1 MENLEVSQAV
11 LTEINKLFEMST
23 TFIASDMPMR
33 KMEMDILHQLLRIGR
48 SFLEHIVEEKLVQL
62 EEQDF
67 DINPKIEHKNT
78 GGKTRNYL
86 SLFGEMTICR
96 PTMLTELAGN
106 IFKLD
111 ELLQLPKGTKLSY
124 TLQELIGENASEN
137 DFRESVRMLNKLLN
151 LNLSAKTSA
160 RNADHLGSIVDR
172 YYEHKPADTE
182 EDNVCFSASFDGK
195 GVPKIKDTKEQKA
208 NPKARKGKGEKDG
221 TMQMATVSV
230 TSSFKPKERSVEA
243 VIRGLMGSG
252 LSKVEPDEKAI
263 KTKPINDNRW
273 HKKIHRRAFLADQ
286 QKAVDYG
293 ILDIK
298 RRMKNP
304 KSRFVVP
311 IDAGIGLEEKVL
323 ASVKAHGLESQ
334 FDGIIL
340 DIIHISEYVW
350 KVGTAYF
357 GEKSDKRSVWVKQ
370 TLTDILNSKTD
381 QVIESFK
388 VLKSKAR
395 LSKNKK
401 DQIQK
406 SITYFSNHKHKMDY
420 KTFIEK
426 GYPVSSA
433 LVESTCGHL
442 VKERMEQSGMRW
454 SSIGAQNIMDL
465 RAVKLNED
473 VEGFMKFVIQE
484 ERKLEIRRAA

>member
-23 TFIASDMPMR
+23 TFIASDMPMH

-182 EDNVCFSASFDGK
+182 EDNVCFSCLLY
-195 GVPKIKDTKEQKA
+195 
-208 NPKARKGKGEKDG
+208 
-221 TMQMATVSV
+221 
-230 TSSFKPKERSVEA
+230 TSPSPRDS
-243 VIRGLMGSG
+243 
-252 LSKVEPDEKAI
+252 
-263 KTKPINDNRW
+263 
-273 HKKIHRRAFLADQ
+273 
-286 QKAVDYG
+286 
-293 ILDIK
+293 
-298 RRMKNP
+298 
-304 KSRFVVP
+304 
-311 IDAGIGLEEKVL
+311 
-323 ASVKAHGLESQ
+323 
-334 FDGIIL
+334 
-340 DIIHISEYVW
+340 
-350 KVGTAYF
+350 
-357 GEKSDKRSVWVKQ
+357 
-370 TLTDILNSKTD
+370 
-381 QVIESFK
+381 
-388 VLKSKAR
+388 
-395 LSKNKK
+395 
-401 DQIQK
+401 
-406 SITYFSNHKHKMDY
+406 
-420 KTFIEK
+420 
-426 GYPVSSA
+426 
-433 LVESTCGHL
+433 
-442 VKERMEQSGMRW
+442 
-454 SSIGAQNIMDL
+454 
-465 RAVKLNED
+465 
-473 VEGFMKFVIQE
+473 
-484 ERKLEIRRAA
+484 

>member
-1 MENLEVSQAV
+1 
-11 LTEINKLFEMST
+11 
-23 TFIASDMPMR
+23 
-33 KMEMDILHQLLRIGR
+33 
-48 SFLEHIVEEKLVQL
+48 
-62 EEQDF
+62 
-67 DINPKIEHKNT
+67 
-78 GGKTRNYL
+78 
-86 SLFGEMTICR
+86 
-96 PTMLTELAGN
+96 
-106 IFKLD
+106 
-111 ELLQLPKGTKLSY
+111 
-124 TLQELIGENASEN
+124 
-137 DFRESVRMLNKLLN
+137 
-151 LNLSAKTSA
+151 
-160 RNADHLGSIVDR
+160 
-172 YYEHKPADTE
+172 
-182 EDNVCFSASFDGK
+182 
-195 GVPKIKDTKEQKA
+195 
-208 NPKARKGKGEKDG
+208 
-221 TMQMATVSV
+221 
-230 TSSFKPKERSVEA
+230 
-243 VIRGLMGSG
+243 MGSG